1 MRRDTGSIRKY
12 FCDFST
18 CIYCTLV
25 VTGGILMR
33 AVWKGYRYNMKTITI
48 FTAFPKGKEGNDF
61 SDMEKFTAELNRFYE
76 KFNLRVE
83 LVDYDGTMPVNEKGQ
98 YSVAG
103 TRGTLLG
110 YVRKSMLCC
119 IIVFCK
125 KEELN
130 DADMGKLIREL
141 VSLKKAEVAV
151 YFKPNDNMLPVR
163 NDIMRRIAAIDEK
176 TIIPREDRKHLSEMA
191 KNFLNYGCA
200 CDRENKLKEA
210 EAAYTESLI
219 IQQKLVKADENT
231 YLQDLALPYHNLGIL
246 YYRTNRHPEAER
258 MYKLAIESRR
268 KLAEKKGDEYLA
280 FLAVTANNLGALYV
294 QDKKYEEAEKTY
306 LEVLEVRR
314 KLAGDD
320 DKSQMSVADICGNLG
335 TLYNRLERTEDAE
348 KMFKESLDIHSA
360 ILEKYE
366 AEQTDAPQ
374 TIENL
379 RKKAASTSNSLGII
393 SLRLKK
399 EEEAVAYYKQ
409 AIEIYE
415 KLAKE
420 NPDEYEPSIAM
431 VCYNLFNAYRSQ
443 KNSAEALIYYRR
455 TTQICEARKDTNAM
469 CRQLAQTLNAD
480 RINAV
485 KQQAETAAKV
495 MEQARNQQE
504 SGLFEEAIRTYQQAA
519 KMYQALPGLDHMAQA
534 ALVYNEMGLLYWDT
548 LKTEDAERCY
558 KTSLQIY
565 EQMAAKDEKHLP
577 GVAIANY
584 NLGLFYQEI
593 RDEDVNEYLRAA
605 FEIAGKCLDSSEQC
619 REIYENLED
628 EPLYD
633 GMTAKERE
641 TSVDTDLKA
650 DLETDMDLSEQDNSA
665 VKEDSNVRTE
675 SLDEAQEEQKVSSD
689 NDIETETASP
699 AEQWISQNAEKKT
712 SGGWLKK
719 LFGKK

>member
-1 MRRDTGSIRKY
+1 
-12 FCDFST
+12 
-18 CIYCTLV
+18 
-25 VTGGILMR
+25 
-33 AVWKGYRYNMKTITI
+33 MKTITI

-61 SDMEKFTAELNRFYE
+61 ADMEKFAADLNRFYE
-76 KFNLRVE
+76 KFNLRVD
-83 LVDYDGTMPVNEKGQ
+83 LVDYDGTLPVNEKGQ
-98 YSVAG
+98 YSVIG
-103 TRGTLLG
+103 TRAALLDC
-110 YVRKSMLCC
+110 VRKSVLCC
-119 IIVFCK
+119 MIVFCK

-176 TIIPREDRKHLSEMA
+176 NIIPREDRKRLSDMA
-191 KNFLNYGCA
+191 KNFLNYGCV
-200 CDRENKLKEA
+200 CDSENKLKEA
-210 EAAYTESLI
+210 EGAYTEAMI

-246 YYRTNRHPEAER
+246 YYRTNRHAEAER
-258 MYKLAIESRR
+258 MYKLSMESRR
-268 KLAEKKGDEYLA
+268 KLAEKKGDDKYLS
-280 FLAVTANNLGALYV
+280 FLAVTANNLGAMYV
-294 QDKKYEEAEKTY
+294 QDKKYEEAEKVY
-306 LEVLEVRR
+306 QEVLEVRR
-314 KLAGDD
+314 KLAGED

-335 TLYNRLERTEDAE
+335 TLYNRLERAEDAE
-348 KMFKESLDIHSA
+348 KMFKEALDIYTA
-360 ILEKYE
+360 ILTRYE
-366 AEQTDAPQ
+366 AEQTDAAQ

-379 RKKAASTSNSLGII
+379 RKKAASTSNNLGII

-399 EEEAVAYYKQ
+399 EEDAVTYYKQ
-409 AIEIYE
+409 AIEFYE
-415 KLAKE
+415 KLAEEK
-420 NPDEYEPSIAM
+420 PDEYEPSVAL

-455 TTQICEARKDTNAM
+455 TTQICEARKETNAM
-469 CRQLAQTLNAD
+469 CRQLAQTLNAE

-485 KQQAETAAKV
+485 KQQSEIAAKV
-495 MEQARNQQE
+495 AAQARNQQE
-504 SGLFEEAIRTYQQAA
+504 SGLFEESIRTYQQAA
-519 KMYQALPGLDHMAQA
+519 NMYQALPGLDNMGQA
-534 ALVYNEMGLLYWDT
+534 ALIYNELGLLYWDT

-558 KTSLQIY
+558 KIALQIY
-565 EQMAAKDEKHLP
+565 EQMAARDEKHLP

-633 GMTAKERE
+633 GMTAEEKAGIFDAAPDFALLYDAMKAKEKAAAQE
-641 TSVDTDLKA
+641 GMSSNENAVVKEGMPSKESAVVKEGMSSNESTVVKEGMPSNESAAVKA
-650 DLETDMDLSEQDNSA
+650 DTAA
-665 VKEDSNVRTE
+665 VEK
-675 SLDEAQEEQKVSSD
+675 
-689 NDIETETASP
+689 TETASP
-699 AEQWISQNAEKKT
+699 AEQWISQNEEKKS

-719 LFGKK
+719 LFGRK